1 MQEPPAGGAT
11 TAQPPSDGFGS
22 GAKNFQT
29 SSGQAGDPFQTLE
42 VPLRSKP
49 AAITFVR
56 NRSGSTSFRVTVT
69 IGGRQRRRHC
79 LDQEDAEA
87 QQRQWEMER
96 IHGAAASRPKITALT
111 VTELREA
118 EAAMQILKGSGLTLL
133 DCVRGALRGDSTVQK
148 ASTTKVSFK
157 DALEKFETA
166 KKGHIS
172 VSQAD
177 SYHYRGASFL
187 EHIGSTKQLSEIT
200 SDDII
205 TWIESKGEQGHP
217 VAKKT
222 WNNYR
227 NDMSAILSWCMAP
240 PRRWMEKNPA
250 AEVVKYNKRS
260 LGGAGPERLSIQSAR
275 ELMAAAEV
283 EKPEW
288 VTYFAICL
296 FVGIRPD
303 VRKGEMAKLARCVAR
318 DGWDRYYLE
327 GSLHLSK
334 EITKTGEPRSVTFPD
349 NLKAWIASYP
359 PTPESL
365 RPGEPKEISAFRQ
378 RFKVPP
384 DGLRHTAV
392 SAHVAKH
399 GSFAIAA
406 VEFGNSETIIRRHY
420 FKRMS
425 ATEAEEFYAIV
436 PQLRGAK

>member
-22 GAKNFQT
+22 GAKNSQT
-29 SSGQAGDPFQTLE
+29 SSSQAGGPFQTLE

-118 EAAMQILKGSGLTLL
+118 EAAMQILKGSGFTLL
-133 DCVRGALRGDSTVQK
+133 GCVRGALRGSSAVQK
-148 ASTTKVSFK
+148 TSTTKVTFK
-157 DALEKFETA
+157 EALEKFEAA

-172 VSQAD
+172 ASQAD
-177 SYHYRGASFL
+177 TYRFRGKSFL
-187 EHIGSTKQLSEIT
+187 DQIGATKLLSEIT
-200 SDDII
+200 SDDILD
-205 TWIESKGEQGHP
+205 WINSRGRKGQA

-227 NDMSAILSWCMAP
+227 NDLSAIFSWCMEK
-240 PRRWMEKNPA
+240 PRLWLAQNPA
-250 AEVVKYNKRS
+250 EQVVKYNKRA

-288 VTYFAICL
+288 VTYFALCL
-296 FVGIRPD
+296 FAGVRPD
-303 VRKGEMAKLARCVAR
+303 VRNGEMSELARCVER
-318 DGWDRYYLE
+318 DGWDRYYVS
-327 GSLHLSK
+327 GVLHLTP
-334 EITKTGEPRSVTFPD
+334 EITKNTTARSVTFPE
-349 NLKAWIASYP
+349 NLQAWIKAYP
-359 PTPESL
+359 PTAKSIC
-365 RPGEPKEISAFRQ
+365 PGEPKEIAKLRQ
-378 RFKVPP
+378 RFHVPP
-384 DGLRHTAV
+384 DGLRHTAI
-392 SAHVAKH
+392 SAHVTKH
-399 GSFAIAA
+399 HSFALAA
-406 VEFGNSETIIRRHY
+406 VEFDNSETIIRRHY
-420 FKRMS
+420 YSRMS
-425 ATEAEEFYAIV
+425 SQEAEEFFSIL
-436 PQLRGAK
+436 PQNHQK